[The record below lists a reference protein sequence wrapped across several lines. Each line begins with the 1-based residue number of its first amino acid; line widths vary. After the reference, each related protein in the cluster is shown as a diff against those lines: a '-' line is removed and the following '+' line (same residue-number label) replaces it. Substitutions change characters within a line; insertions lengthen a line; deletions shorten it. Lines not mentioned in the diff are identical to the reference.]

1 MRRREFIALL
11 GGAAASWPHAAHARQ
26 ADKVARIGMLVGLPE
41 NDPEGQRWVDSL
53 LEGLRQLGWKR
64 DANLQIDLRWGGVAP
79 DQMQELAKEL
89 VQLNPDV
96 INVTST
102 PATAAVLRETH
113 TIPVVFSVV
122 SDPVGSRFVQSLAR
136 PGGNATGF
144 VNMETSL
151 GGKWLEILKEIAPN
165 TTRVVAIFNSK
176 TSPQSAFY
184 LKSLEPA
191 AATLA
196 LSLTVTKVSSAE
208 QIEPAIIELAKDSN
222 TGLVVTPDIFTAAQS
237 QRDLIISLTAQHRI
251 PADLFPCPFRSH
263 RRLGLLRGG
272 QSRFA
277 APRGGLRG
285 PHFARG
291 KAGRF
296 AGATADK
303 IRTGDQS
310 EDCQGAR
317 PDGAAITA
325 CHRRRSNRMRAA
337 DFRYW
342 HLADMA

>member
-122 SDPVGSRFVQSLAR
+122 SDPVGSGFVQSLAR

-251 PADLFPCPFRSH
+251 PAIYFLALFVRTGGLVSYGVDNPDLQ
-263 RRLGLLRGG
+263 RRAAAYVDRILRGAKPEDLPVQLPTKFELAINLKTAKALGLTVPPSL
-272 QSRFA
+272 
-277 APRGGLRG
+277 L
-285 PHFARG
+285 
-291 KAGRF
+291 
-296 AGATADK
+296 ATADEV
-303 IRTGDQS
+303 I
-310 EDCQGAR
+310 E
-317 PDGAAITA
+317 
-325 CHRRRSNRMRAA
+325 
-337 DFRYW
+337 
-342 HLADMA
+342 